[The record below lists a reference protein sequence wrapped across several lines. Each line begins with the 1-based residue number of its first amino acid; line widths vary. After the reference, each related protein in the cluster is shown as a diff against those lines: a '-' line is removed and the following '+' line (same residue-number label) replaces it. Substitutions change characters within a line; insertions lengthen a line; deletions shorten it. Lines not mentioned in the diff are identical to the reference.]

1 MCFVVR
7 KTISELEHAI
17 LTTLFLLVQKALT
30 RGMLKDRNNH
40 VTTANNYMLPHGWWC
55 VMFDVMVDM
64 ATDMTIELWWI

>member
-30 RGMLKDRNNH
+30 RGMLKDQNNH
-40 VTTANNYMLPHGWWC
+40 VTTANNYMLPHG
-55 VMFDVMVDM
+55 
-64 ATDMTIELWWI
+64 